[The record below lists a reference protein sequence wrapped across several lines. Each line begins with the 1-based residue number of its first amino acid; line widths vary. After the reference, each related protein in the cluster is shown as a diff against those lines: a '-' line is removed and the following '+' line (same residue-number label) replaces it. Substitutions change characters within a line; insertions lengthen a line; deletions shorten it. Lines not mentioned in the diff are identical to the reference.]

1 MSVHVEAFHED
12 NFESLKAAVSQTAQG
27 RWFLEEFAKRQRS
40 METLAILETIRKL
53 ENSLKNGGLNP
64 FMPPAEKAKSLSP
77 QQLKFFKQDE
87 ELFVEPSIAPPAFQ
101 VVGSTPKNETK
112 AATESK
118 GAKLKIQ
125 RVPPAP
131 LAGETSVENGY
142 MSTEELFAA
151 TQPEAAAGTKQR
163 IIIIR
168 KPSSE
173 IAEMSLMEE
182 AQPEAAA

>member
-1 MSVHVEAFHED
+1 MSVHVEAFRED

-40 METLAILETIRKL
+40 IETLAILETIRKL
-53 ENSLKNGGLNP
+53 ENSLKNNVLNP
-64 FMPPAEKAKSLSP
+64 FSQPAEKAKALNP

-87 ELFVEPSIAPPAFQ
+87 ELFVEPSIAVPTFQ

-112 AATESK
+112 TTAETK

-131 LAGETSVENGY
+131 LAGETSLEDSY
-142 MSTEELFAA
+142 MSTTELLAA
-151 TQPEAAAGTKQR
+151 TQPEAPAGTKQR

-173 IAEMSLMEE
+173 IAAVPLMEE
-182 AQPEAAA
+182 AQPEAVA